1 MANLEKCV
9 FIDFETK
16 SERSI
21 EDGSFAYAADPSTDF
36 LLVSYIVEDGEP
48 ICVDNPFSPQIGLL
62 HKCIRNGYKII
73 AHNCLFE
80 IAIFKYVMVP
90 KYHWPMPHVSQW
102 LDTMHMAGRA
112 GLPLSLS
119 ACASTLNITE
129 KLDEGKN
136 LIKLFSCPPF
146 TLMNDRPREKERFME
161 YCKQDT
167 RVSRAIWENLP
178 DFKPNELLDIQL
190 DLESNLHG
198 VTIDTALA
206 QRIYNNVLDI
216 QATFAERA
224 EEITGGIITKMTQVQ
239 RLKKWVHECV
249 SQDIPNCAADSIQ
262 EMLDGVYGELDEVT
276 EELLLMRQ
284 HSGKSSTGKYYRYI
298 NSSIDDKIYGMI
310 ISFGAHT
317 GRTISKLLN
326 LNNLPKPSVNYKSMD
341 ELIKDLQVC
350 NVDCINDKYSSYLKT
365 ASTAIRGIIRA
376 PNNHVLAVADY
387 ASIEARLVFWLA
399 HSMDGLRKYHDGI
412 DLYKDMASTIY
423 STPYSQV
430 TDKQRWTG
438 KQVILGA
445 GFGLGWKGFIGSCER
460 FGVEVP
466 EDLAQQ
472 SIESYRSDYPEVV
485 ALWDDLDRKSMQ
497 SCITGQI
504 TYAAKG
510 RIAFKTMKTKSGITF
525 LLMKLPSGRFMSYP
539 DVKIIKA
546 TTPWGSKRRAVSYKK
561 QINGKWLRETTYGGK
576 LTENAIQAIARDLM
590 YYGAQQ
596 AKSSGYDVLF
606 SVYDEIIAEIPK
618 DKADISQFESLICEL
633 PEWGAGIP
641 LEAEGKI
648 LTNYQKL

>member
-1 MANLEKCV
+1 MANLERCV

-16 SERSI
+16 SKRSI
-21 EDGSFAYAADPSTDF
+21 DDGAFAYAADPTTDF
-36 LLVSYIVEDGEP
+36 LIVSYIVGNGEP
-48 ICVDNPFSPQIGLL
+48 ICVDTPNSPHLNLL
-62 HKCIRNGYKII
+62 FDCINNGYKII
-73 AHNCLFE
+73 AHNMLFE

-90 KYHWPMPHVSQW
+90 RYKWPIPDASQW

-112 GLPLSLS
+112 GLPLGLK
-119 ACASTLNITE
+119 ACAETLKITE
-129 KLDEGKN
+129 KLDDGKG
-136 LIKLFSCPPF
+136 LIKLFSIPPF
-146 TLMNDRPREKERFME
+146 ADLNKKPKEKERFME

-167 RVSRAIWENLP
+167 RVCREIYHNLP
-178 DFKPNELLDIQL
+178 DFKEGEMLDIQL

-198 VTIDTALA
+198 VTIDKSLALK
-206 QRIYNNVLDI
+206 IYNNVLDI
-216 QATFAERA
+216 QASFAERA
-224 EEITGGIITKMTQVQ
+224 EELTHGVITKMTQVQ

-249 SQDIPNCAADSIQ
+249 SADIPNCAADTIQ
-262 EMLDGVYGELDEVT
+262 EILDGKYGKFDEVT
-276 EELLLMRQ
+276 KELLLMRQ

-298 NSSIDDKIYGMI
+298 NSSIDDKVYGMI

-326 LNNLPKPSVNYKSMD
+326 LNNLPKPSIKYKSMD
-341 ELIKDLQVC
+341 ELTKDLC
-350 NVDCINDKYSSYLKT
+350 RCDIKCINDKYTSYLKA
-365 ASTAIRGIIRA
+365 ASSAIRGIIKA
-376 PNNHVLAVADY
+376 PDNHVLAVADY

-412 DLYKDMASTIY
+412 DLYKDMASKIY
-423 STPYSQV
+423 NIPYGRI
-430 TDKQRWTG
+430 TDNQRWTG

-460 FGVEVP
+460 FGVTVP
-466 EDLAQQ
+466 DDLAQQ
-472 SIESYRSDYPEVV
+472 SIESYRNDYPEVV
-485 ALWDDLDRKSMQ
+485 DLWNELDRKSMQ
-497 SCITGQI
+497 AVITGQI

-510 RIAFKTMKTKSGITF
+510 RIAFKTFKTKSGVTF
-525 LLMKLPSGRFMSYP
+525 LLMKLPSERFMMYP
-539 DVKIIKA
+539 DVEITTAI
-546 TTPWGSKRRAVSYKK
+546 TPWGAKRRAISYKK
-561 QINGKWLRETTYGGK
+561 SINGKWLRETTYGGK

-596 AKSSGYDVLF
+596 AKKAGYKVLF

-618 DKADISQFESLICEL
+618 EQADIKHFEELICEV
-633 PEWGAGIP
+633 PEWGDGIP